1 MTSLVAALQ
10 AVPGLESSPEGAVDL
25 NAMQL
30 ASILPWPSKNP
41 LLDDRSGTENV
52 PEGPESVTR
61 LSEHQSGFERPIR

>member
-41 LLDDRSGTENV
+41 HPNDRSGTENV

-61 LSEHQSGFERPIR
+61 LSEHQSRFERPIR